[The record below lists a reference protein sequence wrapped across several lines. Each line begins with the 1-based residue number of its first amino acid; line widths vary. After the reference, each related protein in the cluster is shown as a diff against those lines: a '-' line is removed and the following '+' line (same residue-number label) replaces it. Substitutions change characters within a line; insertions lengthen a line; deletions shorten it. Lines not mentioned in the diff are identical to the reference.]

1 MFGITGKD
9 HPRFGISL
17 SDDIINNM
25 SEAQKKVDRT
35 GGNNPMYGKQH
46 CSETIAKMSIVK
58 GGGIIYVYDLQGSL
72 INSFSSARK
81 AAKFFSTNHQA
92 IMRYVRNGEIFKE
105 QWKLSSTLISN
116 KVNSDNE
123 E

>member
-1 MFGITGKD
+1 
-9 HPRFGISL
+9 
-17 SDDIINNM
+17 M

-81 AAKFFSTNHQA
+81 AAKFFSTNYQA